1 MSTEHS
7 AALDGLQLDVAV
19 IGAGVGGLYALY
31 AMKNKLGLNA
41 QGFDE
46 ADDVG
51 GTWYWN
57 RYPGCRVDTE
67 STVYTY
73 SFDLDMFQNWQWS
86 ERYAQQ
92 EEVQAYLS
100 AVADKHDLKSSI
112 NFGTRI
118 AKADWLEEEG
128 QWQLTTKTGEKIKAR
143 YVIESVGLLS
153 SSYAPSFPDQDKF
166 KGEVLVSSKWPKEN
180 PDLSDKRVAVIGTGS
195 TGIQVITSLAGKVK
209 HLHVLQ
215 RTPQWVVPL
224 GIGPFPQDTRER
236 IKKDPKG
243 YRDWALDTAS
253 VFGFQESTTPALS
266 VSEEERQAIYEAAW
280 QKGNGFE
287 FLLGTFSDLVVTP
300 EANKTATDFIKS
312 KIDAIVKDPDTARKL
327 TPTDYYAKRPLAAD
341 NYYAVYNR
349 DDVSLHDVKTNQ
361 IERFTE
367 NGLII
372 GGEEVELDVVIMAT
386 GFDAMTGNYLK
397 IDTTGRDGV
406 KLKDEWSDGPHTY
419 AGLAVSGFPNLLM
432 VFGPF
437 SPFTSQ
443 PLVHEWQVDYF
454 TDLIE
459 KAEEVNGVIDVEK
472 SAQEDWVGI
481 CQEGM
486 AGTLFEVTDS
496 WINGANIPGKPRTSM
511 WYMGGMS
518 NYMVEM
524 NKIRDEGYR
533 GFEISKSRVP
543 CLEDQE

>member
-1 MSTEHS
+1 MNDSNS

-19 IGAGVGGLYALY
+19 IGAGVGGLYALHV
-31 AMKNKLGLNA
+31 MKNELGMKA

-73 SFDLDMFQNWQWS
+73 SFDLDMFQNWNWS
-86 ERYAQQ
+86 ERYAKQ
-92 EEVQAYLS
+92 EEVQGYLS
-100 AVADKHDLKSSI
+100 AVADKHDLKSAI

-118 AKADWLEEEG
+118 EKADWLEDEG
-128 QWQLTTKTGEKIKAR
+128 RWLLTTKNGERITAR

-153 SSYAPSFPDQDKF
+153 STYAPEFPDQDKF
-166 KGEVLVSSKWPKEN
+166 KGDVLVSSKWPKDD

-195 TGIQVITSLAGKVK
+195 TGIQIITELAGKVG

-224 GIGPFPQDTRER
+224 GIGPFPQKTRER

-243 YRDWALDTAS
+243 FRDWALDTGT
-253 VFGFQESTTPALS
+253 VFGFQESTTSALE
-266 VSEEERQAIYEAAW
+266 VSEEERQRIYEAAW

-287 FLLGTFSDLVVTP
+287 FLLGTFSDLTVTP

-312 KIDAIVKDPDTARKL
+312 KIDSIVKDPETAKKL

-341 NYYAVYNR
+341 NYYEVYNR
-349 DDVSLHDVKTNQ
+349 DDVSLHDVKTNK

-367 NGLII
+367 KGLII

-397 IDTTGRDGV
+397 IDTTGRDGK
-406 KLKDEWSDGPHTY
+406 KLRDAWSDGPHTY

-454 TDLIE
+454 TDLVK
-459 KAEEVNGVIDVEK
+459 KAEEVGGVIDVDEE
-472 SAQEDWVGI
+472 AQENWVKI

-518 NYMVEM
+518 SYMVEM
-524 NKIRDEGYR
+524 NKIRDEDYR
-533 GFEISKSRVP
+533 GFKISPIEETRGSKIA
-543 CLEDQE
+543 